1 MSLPPSVRVF
11 VAVEPVDMRG
21 SFDALAGAVRRLG
34 LDPVDGHL
42 YLFLSRRK
50 RLAKLL
56 WFDGSG
62 WCVLAKRLEAGTF
75 QLPPLTG
82 NETRVLVDGGML
94 ASLLAGVDFTAK
106 RRGWYR
112 RAEGSPQII
121 QRTSASSAWARRIL
135 SYSRTSRT
143 NHSSRMSGRQLYQ

>member
-1 MSLPPSVRVF
+1 VLSLPPSVRVF

-82 NETRVLVDGGML
+82 NETRVLVDGAML

-112 RAEGSPQII
+112 REKKVM
-121 QRTSASSAWARRIL
+121 T
-135 SYSRTSRT
+135 
-143 NHSSRMSGRQLYQ
+143 

>member
-1 MSLPPSVRVF
+1 MLSLPASLRVF
-11 VAVEPVDMRG
+11 VAVEALDMRG

-42 YLFLSRRK
+42 YLFLNKRR
-50 RLAKLL
+50 RLAKVL

-75 QLPPLTG
+75 QVPVVTG
-82 NETRVLVDGGML
+82 DEQQVQIDGSAF
-94 ASLLAGVDFTAK
+94 ASLLAGIDFTAS

-112 RAEGSPQII
+112 RNRLERIDV
-121 QRTSASSAWARRIL
+121 TASL
-135 SYSRTSRT
+135 
-143 NHSSRMSGRQLYQ
+143 

>member
-1 MSLPPSVRVF
+1 VLSLPASLRVF
-11 VAVEPVDMRG
+11 VAVEALDMRG

-42 YLFLSRRK
+42 YLFLNKRR
-50 RLAKLL
+50 RLAKVL

-75 QLPPLTG
+75 QVPVVTG
-82 NETRVLVDGGML
+82 DQQQVQIDGS
-94 ASLLAGVDFTAK
+94 AFSSLLAGIDFTAS

-112 RAEGSPQII
+112 RN
-121 QRTSASSAWARRIL
+121 QR
-135 SYSRTSRT
+135 
-143 NHSSRMSGRQLYQ
+143 